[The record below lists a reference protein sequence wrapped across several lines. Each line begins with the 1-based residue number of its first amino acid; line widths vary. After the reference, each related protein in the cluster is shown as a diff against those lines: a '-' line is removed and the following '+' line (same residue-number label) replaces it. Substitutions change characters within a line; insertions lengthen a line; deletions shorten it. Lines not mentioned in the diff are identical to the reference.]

1 MCNCLHF
8 PGVRSANP
16 LIAGPARA
24 RGLILL
30 LAVCAAALVAVS
42 GPGHAGAASTQDKLD
57 AVQSKIDAANQK
69 KGVLSDEIAG
79 YSSQIDSYETQVQA
93 LRAEEHDAEV
103 RLAAKQSELDQAQA
117 EVDDAYKQ
125 LKILAARLKR
135 SLNVLKDRIVAI
147 YQSGDP
153 DMSSMVFAAEDYG
166 DLIQRSEYLA
176 QIQNQ
181 DEALVGRV
189 RDLRNEQHDT
199 FERLKKAKDTIKSS
213 RDEIAAEE
221 ENLATARQA
230 VESQQNKLAAARAER
245 QAAVDSIDSHID
257 KLDDVE
263 ADLQAEIQE
272 QLMAASGT
280 SVLPAGPMSAPSAA
294 GLIWPVS
301 GPITSGFGGRSSPG
315 GVGSTYHEG
324 LDFGIPEGTPI
335 RAAKG
340 GTVVIAAYTGGYG
353 NYTCIDHGGGL
364 STCYGHQSGY
374 AVSAGQSVDQ
384 GQVIGYSGNTG
395 ASTGPHLHFEVRVNG
410 AAQDPLGYL

>member
-103 RLAAKQSELDQAQA
+103 RLAAKEAELDQAQA

-166 DLIQRSEYLA
+166 DLIQRSEYLD

-189 RDLRNEQHDT
+189 RDLRDEQHDT

-245 QAAVDSIDSHID
+245 QAVVDSIDSHID